1 MVQFDDGEFTRI
13 LKAVNNL
20 VRMITIDQKDI
31 ADFMRS
37 QTGLKSDMQQ
47 NTETLLQGFQEE

>member
-20 VRMITIDQKDI
+20 VRMITIDQKYI

-47 NTETLLQGFQEE
+47 NTENLLQGFQEE

>member
-1 MVQFDDGEFTRI
+1 MVQFDDGEFSRI

-20 VRMITIDQKDI
+20 VRMITIDHEDI
-31 ADFMRS
+31 AEFLRS

-47 NTETLLQGFQEE
+47 NTENLLQGFLEE

>member
-1 MVQFDDGEFTRI
+1 MVQFDDGEFSRI

-20 VRMITIDQKDI
+20 VRMITIDHKDI
-31 ADFMRS
+31 VDFMRS

-47 NTETLLQGFQEE
+47 NTENLLQGFQEE

>member
-1 MVQFDDGEFTRI
+1 MVQFDDREFTRI

-20 VRMITIDQKDI
+20 VRMVTIDHKDI

-37 QTGLKSDMQQ
+37 HTGLKSEMQQ
-47 NTETLLQGFQEE
+47 NTENLLQGFQEE